1 MGIYSLSV
9 QTSCTCGTLKL
20 KRFAKT
26 FSSYLFIPCSVL
38 WLSGTDLMT
47 YFLYWKGWLSQG
59 FLHWDA
65 FIYLSIYLFFIASD
79 DKFSSLTSR
88 PVSNVV
94 LLPCRTKLIELN
106 STLARQQRD
115 VWNQVEL
122 LPCSTASFA
131 VLHGISSTWFQTS
144 RCYRAELNS

>member
-1 MGIYSLSV
+1 MVWSLFTLYMNAKTLLPLNMYVFFSYREDPRFSLFLQMGIYSLSV

-59 FLHWDA
+59 CLHWHA
-65 FIYLSIYLFFIASD
+65 FIYLFIYVFIFIASD
-79 DKFSSLTSR
+79 DNFSSLNSR
-88 PVSNVV
+88 PFSNVV
-94 LLPCRTKLIELN
+94 LLMCWTKLIELD
-106 STLARQQRD
+106 STLARQ
-115 VWNQVEL
+115 
-122 LPCSTASFA
+122 
-131 VLHGISSTWFQTS
+131 
-144 RCYRAELNS
+144 